1 MRFVRPVAAVAAAL
15 LAATLASTSTGAS
28 ASTSTNV
35 NANATPEASKCTV
48 RVPGAEHLIGACL
61 ADLTTAGTIASGH
74 TDKNDW
80 LGLEAPGA
88 VAPSGVKGIQ
98 LDGYFPDSST
108 TNTNHGWNHDSQFV
122 IRLPDHWNGGLVV
135 AGPPGLREQYAND
148 RLISD
153 HVLAKGYA
161 YAATD
166 KGNTGE
172 RIYTDGKRPGDAV
185 AEWNDRVT
193 ELTVAARRTVARHYG
208 RMPANTFM
216 AGASAGGYLVRWQ
229 LENHPE
235 LYTGGVELH
244 GLLLTPD
251 SPNVLDTAP
260 AALRAYPRAA
270 LGDPAALE
278 EMYAAGYPAETRP
291 MWEWHYRNL
300 WDPLQRIMRE
310 EIDPGYDGGR
320 EAGIPFCAAG
330 TQKGCDADYV
340 YADRPDR
347 VRRTVERLSL
357 TGRIERPLITVQGT
371 LDALLPIS
379 RSGDVYAKMVEAS
392 GRGDLHRYYRITGG
406 THADGLVQPFPDLVR
421 PMSPCLRSAFDAL
434 TAWTGHGVAPPAS
447 RTVPAAEPGTDT
459 VNTCSL

>member
-260 AALRAYPRAA
+260 AALRAIRAPPSATRPPWRRCTPPAIPPRPGRCGSGTTATCGTRSSGSCARRSTRATTGAGRPGSRSARRGRRRAA
-270 LGDPAALE
+270 TP
-278 EMYAAGYPAETRP
+278 TTS
-291 MWEWHYRNL
+291 
-300 WDPLQRIMRE
+300 
-310 EIDPGYDGGR
+310 
-320 EAGIPFCAAG
+320 
-330 TQKGCDADYV
+330 TQ
-340 YADRPDR
+340 
-347 VRRTVERLSL
+347 
-357 TGRIERPLITVQGT
+357 TGRTACAG
-371 LDALLPIS
+371 
-379 RSGDVYAKMVEAS
+379 RS
-392 GRGDLHRYYRITGG
+392 
-406 THADGLVQPFPDLVR
+406 
-421 PMSPCLRSAFDAL
+421 SAC
-434 TAWTGHGVAPPAS
+434 
-447 RTVPAAEPGTDT
+447 R
-459 VNTCSL
+459 